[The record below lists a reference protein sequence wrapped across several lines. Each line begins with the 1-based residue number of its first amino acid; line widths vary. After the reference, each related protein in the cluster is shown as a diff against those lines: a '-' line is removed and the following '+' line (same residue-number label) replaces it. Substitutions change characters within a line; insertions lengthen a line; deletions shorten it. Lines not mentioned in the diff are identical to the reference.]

1 MILDRSK
8 FESGIEDYTVF
19 ISNNGRAGARY
30 AGFLIALQNAEIKS
44 LTPQLH
50 NLAEFNAGD
59 PVVGWEKQQGVIHPN
74 GIRLRVGSVSVAR
87 IDPNQN
93 IIASVTLYCEGVRT
107 VTTTIMIAPPA

>member
-1 MILDRSK
+1 
-8 FESGIEDYTVF
+8 
-19 ISNNGRAGARY
+19 
-30 AGFLIALQNAEIKS
+30 
-44 LTPQLH
+44 
-50 NLAEFNAGD
+50 
-59 PVVGWEKQQGVIHPN
+59 VVGCEKQQGVIHPN